1 MVLETKNKPKID
13 KTKKRDS
20 SVPVGRYFE
29 KSQDNTLEILEDD
42 NQHYFKVLQKNK
54 QNVKSIYS

>member
-29 KSQDNTLEILEDD
+29 KSQDNTLEI
-42 NQHYFKVLQKNK
+42 
-54 QNVKSIYS
+54 